1 MQSIVFI
8 KISEKILQIKFESN
22 VQQAK
27 ANQAT
32 LSPRE
37 VTQQRAAANHA

>member
-8 KISEKILQIKFESN
+8 KISEKILRIKFESN

-27 ANQAT
+27 ANNAIHS
-32 LSPRE
+32 LRE
-37 VTQQRAAANHA
+37 ESQQRAAANHA